1 MKAVREVR
9 GVTVA
14 KGWSRLIVG
23 GILLVSAAVLLWVM
37 GSIRAQA
44 ELVELVDQV
53 RASSRPTTL
62 AELNDWY
69 VEPPPGENAA
79 SLYLEAAKLMTLTNT
94 APKIDWLAGTLPPE
108 GAMAAVDAHLAANAL
123 AISKAREAMVFP
135 SARYP
140 VDYTKFFSNPGLPT
154 WLSRARM
161 LLELLILEA
170 NAHAEHGD
178 SSAAVQSM
186 RNAFHVAQSLR
197 DEPTLLAGMVHLGMF
212 HLAVEGMA
220 SVVARVDLTEGEVAT
235 LENAVESAFNPKL
248 LERAFAGELVF
259 SLDHPYSDG
268 PTFLLRADKL
278 QFLTNLKRLSE
289 TGSQSPEEMLIAIKE
304 IQGDVEEQPFARIL
318 MPITTISIPNL
329 TRSYISFLESTTK
342 FRAAQVALAVERFR
356 ARHGSLP
363 ETLDA
368 LTPGFLPSPIE
379 TIFGGGPFRYTIEG
393 LGYSIESPSYEP
405 GFTPITFA
413 VVRVDG
419 RSR

>member
-1 MKAVREVR
+1 
-9 GVTVA
+9 
-14 KGWSRLIVG
+14 
-23 GILLVSAAVLLWVM
+23 
-37 GSIRAQA
+37 
-44 ELVELVDQV
+44 
-53 RASSRPTTL
+53 
-62 AELNDWY
+62 
-69 VEPPPGENAA
+69 
-79 SLYLEAAKLMTLTNT
+79 
-94 APKIDWLAGTLPPE
+94 
-108 GAMAAVDAHLAANAL
+108 
-123 AISKAREAMVFP
+123 
-135 SARYP
+135 
-140 VDYTKFFSNPGLPT
+140 
-154 WLSRARM
+154 M